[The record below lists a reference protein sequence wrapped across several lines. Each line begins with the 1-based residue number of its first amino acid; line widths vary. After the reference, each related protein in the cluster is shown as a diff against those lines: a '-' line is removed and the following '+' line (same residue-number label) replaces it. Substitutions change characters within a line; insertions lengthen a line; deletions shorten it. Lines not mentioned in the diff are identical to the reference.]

1 MPRPCQGLIGLIS
14 SINEYLSDSGKKKKK
29 AASHCIVVLILF
41 QSSNNRESLPAIG
54 NCFMLVIIAF
64 IVVLFFNTFSGAHL
78 NIVQPM
84 CRAYVVM
91 K

>member
-1 MPRPCQGLIGLIS
+1 M
-14 SINEYLSDSGKKKKK
+14 EKK
-29 AASHCIVVLILF
+29 AVSHCMVVLILF
-41 QSSNNRESLPAIG
+41 QSSNNRKALPVRG

-84 CRAYVVM
+84 CRDYVVM